1 MSARKKPAKAKGRG
15 KTGVKKAATNA
26 PARAR
31 VKPVPRTKT
40 APEPGPVRR
49 TTLTPEL
56 QASIALSVA
65 AGAPIPIAAASAG
78 VPKSTWRDWLAKGRE
93 GVEPYAAFVEAMESA
108 KAAFAAGAVRKI
120 TAAGE
125 FDWHPLAWL
134 LERRFPHQFG
144 RRQAL
149 ELAGSVGVKAEIV
162 TPPPKAIVSIIADPE
177 RRKKLR
183 ELLNEEREASGK

>member
-1 MSARKKPAKAKGRG
+1 MAARKKKGQG
-15 KTGVKKAATNA
+15 KATNA

-31 VKPVPRTKT
+31 VKPVPPKPATP
-40 APEPGPVRR
+40 APVASPK
-49 TTLTPEL
+49 TLTPET
-56 QASIALSVA
+56 QTAIALAVA
-65 AGAPIPIAAASAG
+65 AGAPIPIAAASVG
-78 VPKSTWRDWLAKGRE
+78 VPKSTWRNWLAKGRE
-93 GVEPYAAFVEAMESA
+93 GIEPYAAFLEAMESA

-120 TAAGE
+120 AAAGE

>member
-1 MSARKKPAKAKGRG
+1 MTARKKVAKAKGRG
-15 KTGVKKAATNA
+15 KARGKATNA

-31 VKPVPRTKT
+31 VKPVPSK
-40 APEPGPVRR
+40 PVAS
-49 TTLTPEL
+49 TPVASPKTLTPET
-56 QASIALSVA
+56 QAAIALAVA
-65 AGAPIPIAAASAG
+65 AGAPIPIAAASVG
-78 VPKSTWRDWLAKGRE
+78 VPKSTWRNWLAKGRE
-93 GVEPYAAFVEAMESA
+93 GIEPYAAFLEAMESA

>member
-1 MSARKKPAKAKGRG
+1 MTARKKPAKAKGRA
-15 KTGVKKAATNA
+15 KTATNA

-31 VKPVPRTKT
+31 VKPIPKTKA
-40 APEPGPVRR
+40 APEPSPARR
-49 TTLTPEL
+49 TGLTPEL
-56 QASIALSVA
+56 QASISLAVA
-65 AGAPIPIAAASAG
+65 AGAPIPIAAAAAG

-93 GVEPYAAFVEAMESA
+93 GIEPYAAFLEAMESA

-120 TAAGE
+120 AVAGE

-162 TPPPKAIVSIIADPE
+162 TPPPKAIVSIIANPE

-183 ELLNEEREASGK
+183 ELLNEEREASGD